1 MPHDDDY
8 GSCRGE
14 FWADRWS
21 WVIETQASGQIYT
34 DPSILRD
41 LILKYLIGCEGFCYT
56 VIEFS

>member
-14 FWADRWS
+14 FWVDRWS
-21 WVIETQASGQIYT
+21 WVIETRASGKIYT

-41 LILKYLIGCEGFCYT
+41 LIGCEGFC
-56 VIEFS
+56 